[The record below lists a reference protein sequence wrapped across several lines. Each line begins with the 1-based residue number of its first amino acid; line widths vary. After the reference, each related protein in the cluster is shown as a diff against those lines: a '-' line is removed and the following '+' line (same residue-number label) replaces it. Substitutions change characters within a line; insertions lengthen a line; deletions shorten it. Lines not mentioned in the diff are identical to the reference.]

1 MSGKPRKSGRSRQPD
16 IWPVFRRR
24 RGIGLV
30 VLLALATIVAFE
42 RFGLLGGLGRT
53 GPAAVVAAG
62 DHDRYNNRTFNC
74 IKVVDGDTIHLDEPD
89 GKRAYTTVRL
99 IGVDTPEVAGSP
111 QGAMYFGAEASAFT
125 RSQAEGKQVRIVLQT
140 EETRD
145 RYGRLLAYVYLGDEM
160 LNEQIIAQGFG
171 YAYTLYPHHWK
182 ERFIDIEKRARKQKA
197 GLWKDIKA
205 DQMPKWRQKIEQK

>member
-1 MSGKPRKSGRSRQPD
+1 MGSRSSRKAKTRRPD

-42 RFGLLGGLGRT
+42 RFGLFGGSGRT
-53 GPAAVVAAG
+53 GPAAVVAAT
-62 DHDRYNNRTFNC
+62 DHDRYNNCTFNC
-74 IKVVDGDTIHLDEPD
+74 IKVVDGDTIHIDEPD

-111 QGAMYFGAEASAFT
+111 QGAMYFGSEASAFT
-125 RSQAEGKQVRIVLQT
+125 RSQAEGKPVRIVLQP
-140 EETRD
+140 EEIRD

-160 LNEQIIAQGFG
+160 LNERIIALGYG
-171 YAYTLYPHHWK
+171 YAYTPYGHLWK
-182 ERFIDIEKRARKQKA
+182 ERFIDLEKRARKQKL
-197 GLWKDIKA
+197 GLWEDVKTEQI
-205 DQMPKWRQKIEQK
+205 PKWRQKIEQR